1 MPDQAIPWNVERGE
15 LFQMFLKNSKIHQP
29 ANMSTINWAGAPDS
43 LVEKMKEQNKMPG
56 KGINNLILT
65 SGPWE
70 PEWFETYS
78 QKLLPNGT
86 QYKYFNYEALD
97 ADVQMISQE
106 MEKVGV
112 KGAYKAFK
120 MLRPKA
126 FKADIWRWMALWHY
140 GGIYLD
146 AKMAFAKNVS
156 DWISF

>member
-1 MPDQAIPWNVERGE
+1 MG
-15 LFQMFLKNSKIHQP
+15 H
-29 ANMSTINWAGAPDS
+29 ST
-43 LVEKMKEQNKMPG
+43 K
-56 KGINNLILT
+56 
-65 SGPWE
+65 
-70 PEWFETYS
+70 
-78 QKLLPNGT
+78 
-86 QYKYFNYEALD
+86 YKYFNYEALD